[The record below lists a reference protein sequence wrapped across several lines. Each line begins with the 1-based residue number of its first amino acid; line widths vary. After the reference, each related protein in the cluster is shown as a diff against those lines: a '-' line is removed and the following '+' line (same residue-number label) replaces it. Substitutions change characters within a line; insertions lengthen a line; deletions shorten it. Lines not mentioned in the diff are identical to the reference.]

1 MNDDGKIADE
11 IYPLWWKTAFVT
23 EACMAISERGDRS
36 QNPDRLVWTGLFAI
50 MGDIERG
57 LQEINYLAG
66 NSEDTDSRNP

>member
-36 QNPDRLVWTGLFAI
+36 QNPDRLVWAGLFAI
-50 MGDIERG
+50 MGDIENKPG
-57 LQEINYLAG
+57 IGQHLQR
-66 NSEDTDSRNP
+66 DSMRP

>member
-36 QNPDRLVWTGLFAI
+36 QNPDRLVWA
-50 MGDIERG
+50 G